1 MLEIGGSLRQARARA
16 GLELPDIE
24 AATMIPARYLDAIE
38 TERFEVLPVGPYRRS
53 FLREYADYLGLR
65 GDVYAD
71 EYRLR
76 YEPPEP
82 EPDPEPASS
91 AAARHVSRALDEI
104 TLRRAVVVVAFLVAA
119 IAVWRLGTGGGS
131 GVGASPPPRA
141 QTVAATPSAAHHSA
155 PPPVKPAPPQPETAH
170 VRPALTLQAAR
181 GDCWLAVRTGSP
193 SGPVVYQ
200 GVLRAGQTA
209 RFGLR
214 KTLWLRLG
222 APWNLDAS
230 IGRRSVTSDLPD
242 RTGNAQAT
250 AHGIGTA

>member
-1 MLEIGGSLRQARARA
+1 MLEIGGSLRQARSRA

-71 EYRLR
+71 EYVLR

-82 EPDPEPASS
+82 EPAPEPAGS
-91 AAARHVSRALDEI
+91 AAVRHASRALDGI
-104 TLRRAVVVVAFLVAA
+104 TLRGAVVVAALLFAA

-131 GVGASPPPRA
+131 GGTPSPPPPA
-141 QTVAATPSAAHHSA
+141 QTVAAAPSAAHHR
-155 PPPVKPAPPQPETAH
+155 PPAH
-170 VRPALTLQAAR
+170 VRPAAVQPDASHTRPALTLQATR
-181 GDCWLAVRTGSP
+181 GDCWLAVRKGSP